1 MGSSTILGP
10 DHPLARAESHART
23 LRAQLIVTVV
33 LGLVAAGLSP
43 LLGPAAVRLAI
54 GAAAVSGILLFAAL
68 IARVRLRE
76 RAVELIA
83 SGREELPV
91 PVVANERSRLRD
103 RQYRRRLAR
112 TLDVITLQPDTREWW
127 SPIYADRESVRA
139 AQSELREI
147 ATLLRE
153 LPSVRARGVALV
165 TRLIKE
171 GATSPLYQG
180 PAPRLREELGR
191 IRHVLIEAQPL
202 G

>member
-10 DHPLARAESHART
+10 DHPLARAESLART

-54 GAAAVSGILLFAAL
+54 GAAAVSGLLLFAAL
-68 IARVRLRE
+68 IVRVRLRE
-76 RAVELIA
+76 RAFELIA
-83 SGREELPV
+83 SGREELPL
-91 PVVANERSRLRD
+91 PIVASERSRLRD
-103 RQYRRRLAR
+103 CHYRRRLAR

-191 IRHVLIEAQPL
+191 IRHVLIEA
-202 G
+202 